1 MVEEGK
7 GSDLPSKGED
17 PYNETSYLTI
27 ILPSWIQ
34 TEDYTWCPNYI
45 HKFLGNFKS
54 DEKTIKVMKSKENLR
69 ICHWLKE
76 TKGT

>member
-27 ILPSWIQ
+27 ILTRPEYKQKI
-34 TEDYTWCPNYI
+34 I
-45 HKFLGNFKS
+45 LGILITFINF
-54 DEKTIKVMKSKENLR
+54 
-69 ICHWLKE
+69 
-76 TKGT
+76 